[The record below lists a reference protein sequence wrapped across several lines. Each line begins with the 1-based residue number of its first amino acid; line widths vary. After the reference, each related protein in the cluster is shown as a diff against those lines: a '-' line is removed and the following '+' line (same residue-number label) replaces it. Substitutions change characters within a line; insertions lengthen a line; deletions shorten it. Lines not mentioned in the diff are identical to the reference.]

1 MHGVQKQ
8 QNGKYQIMAEINM
21 IPLID
26 VALVL
31 LIIFMIMTPML
42 VKNQIQ
48 INLPTG
54 KNPDQSKDN
63 KPTILV
69 QIDRSGAVFV
79 DGKSIKAEE
88 IEARLKERVLD
99 PTNQPLFI
107 EADKDTAFQ
116 HVVSVLDA
124 AKGIGI
130 VKMGVNVKKETK
142 SGSSN

>member
-1 MHGVQKQ
+1 MRNGQNQ
-8 QNGKYQIMAEINM
+8 YNGKYQIMAEINM

-31 LIIFMIMTPML
+31 LIIFMVMTPML

-48 INLPTG
+48 INLPKG
-54 KNPDQSKDN
+54 KNTDQNKDN

-69 QIDRSGAVFV
+69 QIDRTGMVLI
-79 DGKSIKAEE
+79 DGKNIKADE
-88 IEARLKERVLD
+88 IEARLKERILD
-99 PTNQPLFI
+99 PKNQPLFI

-124 AKGIGI
+124 AKGLGI

-142 SGSSN
+142 STSN